1 MQAMAWVIES
11 RRSVRGR
18 PLPASSPPSLLL
30 PVFVAV
36 AAASLGIAVAF
47 ALAGAWPVLPFA
59 GLELAALGWGI
70 HRFGRQRPAASPE
83 PCAAAGTTHRR
94 NRPANRIR
102 MINQRRKPF

>member
-1 MQAMAWVIES
+1 MAWVIES
-11 RRSVRGR
+11 RRSVRDR
-18 PLPASSPPSLLL
+18 PPPAGSPPPLLL

-70 HRFGRQRPAASPE
+70 HHFGRQARPAASPE
-83 PCAAAGTTHRR
+83 PCASARTTRR
-94 NRPANRIR
+94 RTRPANRIR